1 MDERCINCRFCRKL
15 KEHVKGKWII
25 KSCCTFFAETEPEGG
40 YDSFVIVV
48 NADRDMCECFQRK
61 ETSNV
66 RKLIT
71 STIEEIV
78 AELKN
83 TVGVRSVVCSPIV
96 KKALEIY
103 LPKMDSN
110 ILIFDTPYLNDT
122 DSVYVFNGDISDP
135 KYILPTEFQPMFDVE
150 DE

>member
-25 KSCCTFFAETEPEGG
+25 KSCCTFFAETEPDGG

-48 NADRDMCECFQRK
+48 NADRDMCECFQGK
-61 ETSNV
+61 KTGDV

-71 STIEEIV
+71 IGEIV

-83 TVGVRSVVCSPIV
+83 TVGVRSVVCSPIA
-96 KKALEIY
+96 KKVLEIY
-103 LPKMDSN
+103 LPKNSN

-135 KYILPTEFQPMFDVE
+135 KYILPTEFRPMFDVK

>member
-1 MDERCINCRFCRKL
+1 MCERCINCRFCRKL

-25 KSCCTFFAETEPEGG
+25 KSCCTFFAETEPDGG

-48 NADRDMCECFQRK
+48 NADRDMCECFQGK
-61 ETSNV
+61 KTGDV

-71 STIEEIV
+71 IGEIV

-83 TVGVRSVVCSPIV
+83 TVGVRSVVCSPIA
-96 KKALEIY
+96 KKVLEIY
-103 LPKMDSN
+103 LPKNSN

-135 KYILPTEFQPMFDVE
+135 KYILPTEFRPMFDVK

>member
-1 MDERCINCRFCRKL
+1 MSVF
-15 KEHVKGKWII
+15 
-25 KSCCTFFAETEPEGG
+25 
-40 YDSFVIVV
+40 
-48 NADRDMCECFQRK
+48 
-61 ETSNV
+61 NV

-83 TVGVRSVVCSPIV
+83 TVGVRSVVCSPIA

-103 LPKMDSN
+103 LPKNSN

-135 KYILPTEFQPMFDVE
+135 KYILPTEFRPMFDVE

>member
-61 ETSNV
+61 ETSDV
-66 RKLIT
+66 RRLIT
-71 STIEEIV
+71 IGEIV
-78 AELKN
+78 TELKN
-83 TVGVRSVVCSPIV
+83 TVGVRSVVCSPIA
-96 KKALEIY
+96 KKFLEIY

-135 KYILPTEFQPMFDVE
+135 KYILPTEFRPMFDVE

>member
-15 KEHVKGKWII
+15 KELVKGKWII
-25 KSCCTFFAETEPEGG
+25 KSCCTFFAETEPDGG

-48 NADRDMCECFQRK
+48 NADRDMCECFQSK
-61 ETSNV
+61 KTSDI
-66 RKLIT
+66 RKLPT
-71 STIEEIV
+71 SAIGEIV

-96 KKALEIY
+96 KRALEIH
-103 LPKMDSN
+103 LHKINSN
-110 ILIFDTPYLNDT
+110 ILIFDTPYLDNT

-135 KYILPTEFQPMFDVE
+135 KLILPTEFQPMFDVGNE
-150 DE
+150 

>member
-25 KSCCTFFAETEPEGG
+25 KSCCTFFAETKPDGG

-48 NADRDMCECFQRK
+48 NADRDMCECFQGK
-61 ETSNV
+61 KTGDV

-71 STIEEIV
+71 IGEIV

-83 TVGVRSVVCSPIV
+83 TVGVRSVVCSPIA
-96 KKALEIY
+96 KKVLEIY
-103 LPKMDSN
+103 LPKNSN

-135 KYILPTEFQPMFDVE
+135 KYILPTEFRPMFDVK

>member
-1 MDERCINCRFCRKL
+1 MDEICINCRFCRKL

-25 KSCCTFFAETEPEGG
+25 KSCCTFFAETEPDGG
-40 YDSFVIVV
+40 YDSFVMVV
-48 NADRDMCECFQRK
+48 NADRDMCECFQGK
-61 ETSNV
+61 ETSDV

-71 STIEEIV
+71 IGEIV

-83 TVGVRSVVCSPIV
+83 TVGVRSVVCSPIA
-96 KKALEIY
+96 KKVLEIY

>member
-71 STIEEIV
+71 IGEIV

-83 TVGVRSVVCSPIV
+83 TVGVRSLVCSPLAKEV
-96 KKALEIY
+96 LEIY

-135 KYILPTEFQPMFDVE
+135 KYILPTEFRPMFDVE

>member
-25 KSCCTFFAETEPEGG
+25 KSCCTFFAETEPDGG

-48 NADRDMCECFQRK
+48 NADRDMCECFKRK
-61 ETSNV
+61 ETSDV

-71 STIEEIV
+71 NAIGEIV

-96 KKALEIY
+96 KKVLEIY
-103 LPKMDSN
+103 LPKMNSN
-110 ILIFDTPYLNDT
+110 ILIFDTPYLNNT
-122 DSVYVFNGDISDP
+122 DSVYIFNGDISDP
-135 KYILPTEFQPMFDVE
+135 KYILPTEFRPMFDVE

>member
-25 KSCCTFFAETEPEGG
+25 KSCCTFFAETEPDGG

-48 NADRDMCECFQRK
+48 NADRDMCECFQGK
-61 ETSNV
+61 ETSDV

-71 STIEEIV
+71 IGEIV

-83 TVGVRSVVCSPIV
+83 TVGVRSVVCSPLAKEV
-96 KKALEIY
+96 LEIY

-135 KYILPTEFQPMFDVE
+135 RYILPTEFRPMFDVK

>member
-1 MDERCINCRFCRKL
+1 MDEICINCRFCRKL

-25 KSCCTFFAETEPEGG
+25 KSCCTFFAETEPDGG

-48 NADRDMCECFQRK
+48 NADRDMCECFQGK
-61 ETSNV
+61 ETSDV

-71 STIEEIV
+71 IGEIV

-83 TVGVRSVVCSPIV
+83 TVGVRSVVCSPIA
-96 KKALEIY
+96 KKVLEIY
-103 LPKMDSN
+103 LPKMNSN
-110 ILIFDTPYLNDT
+110 ILIFDTPYLNGV

-135 KYILPTEFQPMFDVE
+135 KYILPTEFRPMFDVE

>member
-25 KSCCTFFAETEPEGG
+25 KSCCTFFAETEPDGG

-48 NADRDMCECFQRK
+48 NADRDMCECFQGK
-61 ETSNV
+61 KTGDV

-71 STIEEIV
+71 IGEIV

-83 TVGVRSVVCSPIV
+83 TVGVRSVVCSPIA
-96 KKALEIY
+96 KKVLEIY
-103 LPKMDSN
+103 LPKNSN

-135 KYILPTEFQPMFDVE
+135 KYILPTEFRPMFDVE

>member
-71 STIEEIV
+71 IGEIV

-83 TVGVRSVVCSPIV
+83 TVGVRSFVCSPLAKEV
-96 KKALEIY
+96 LEIY

-135 KYILPTEFQPMFDVE
+135 KYILPTEFRPMFDVE

>member
-25 KSCCTFFAETEPEGG
+25 KSCCTFFAETEPDGG

-48 NADRDMCECFQRK
+48 NADRDMCECFQGK
-61 ETSNV
+61 ETSDV

-71 STIEEIV
+71 IGEIV

-83 TVGVRSVVCSPIV
+83 TVGVRSVVCSPIA
-96 KKALEIY
+96 KKVLEIY
-103 LPKMDSN
+103 LPKNSN

-135 KYILPTEFQPMFDVE
+135 KYILPTEFRPMFDVK

>member
-25 KSCCTFFAETEPEGG
+25 KSCCTFFAETEPDGG

-48 NADRDMCECFQRK
+48 NADRDMCECFQGK
-61 ETSNV
+61 ETSDV

-71 STIEEIV
+71 IGEIV

-83 TVGVRSVVCSPIV
+83 TVGVRSVVCSPLAKEV
-96 KKALEIY
+96 LEIY